1 MGKTINWTK
10 LNSIVV
16 ANLEESDVEECTGRN
31 PLQHP
36 VGNVLKK
43 LLCYLVLCYLFI
55 YIYLQCLLQQK
66 KWFSFQNKG
75 HLTAILKSFF
85 NVT

>member
-10 LNSIVV
+10 LNYIVV

-43 LLCYLVLCYLFI
+43 LLCYLVLCYLFYI
-55 YIYLQCLLQQK
+55 YISAMPFATEKMVLV
-66 KWFSFQNKG
+66 SE
-75 HLTAILKSFF
+75 
-85 NVT
+85 